1 MSVTVWR
8 IVKAKHQD
16 DAFSGEGARRFG
28 GRWNNPGLRVVYTA
42 ESRSLAAM
50 EMLVHL
56 DSQALLAA
64 YVLASVVIDEKYIQ
78 RIDVRNLPLDW
89 RSSPA
94 PVELPAIGSN
104 WRDSQVSAVLRV
116 PSVVIDGEFNF
127 LLNPEHRD
135 FKRLRI
141 QPFAPFQ
148 FDARLK

>member
-28 GRWNNPGLRVVYTA
+28 GRWNHPGIRVVYTA

-56 DSQALLAA
+56 DSRALLAA
-64 YVLASVVIDEKYIQ
+64 YVLAAVVIDEKYIQ

-94 PVELPAIGSN
+94 PVELPAISEVV
-104 WRDSQVSAVLRV
+104 DEPPPHVVSRVLVLFPRI
-116 PSVVIDGEFNF
+116 PEAKDHLHRCCLVV
-127 LLNPEHRD
+127 
-135 FKRLRI
+135 
-141 QPFAPFQ
+141 
-148 FDARLK
+148 